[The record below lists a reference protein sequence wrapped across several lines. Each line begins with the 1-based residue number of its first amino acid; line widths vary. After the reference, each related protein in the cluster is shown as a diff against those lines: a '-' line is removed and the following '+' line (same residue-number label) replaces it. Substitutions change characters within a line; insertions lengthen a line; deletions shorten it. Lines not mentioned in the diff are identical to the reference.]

1 MSDINQMNMN
11 GNMMG
16 QMNPMMM
23 SQMNNNMMG
32 QMNPMMMGQMNS
44 NDMMQMFMNQIN
56 NNNQMQNLSDGAQ
69 NFQNQQQQ
77 NNENYNN
84 TQATNPQNQDNGNQ
98 LALTFIKNNDTANQR
113 KITVYC
119 LSTDKVGDVV
129 QKYRIKADDHNQN
142 EKFIFNA
149 KKLNLDLTVSEAGL
163 LNESKIFVMVT
174 EGIVGGKKSV

>member
-1 MSDINQMNMN
+1 MNMN
-11 GNMMG
+11 TNMMG

-23 SQMNNNMMG
+23 G
-32 QMNPMMMGQMNS
+32 QMNPMMGQMNS
-44 NDMMQMFMNQIN
+44 NDMMQMFMNQMN
-56 NNNQMQNLSDGAQ
+56 NNNPMQNLSNGAQ

-77 NNENYNN
+77 NNINYNN
-84 TQATNPQNQDNGNQ
+84 TQANTQQNQDNGNQ
-98 LALTFIKNNDTANQR
+98 LALTFIKNNEQADQR

-129 QKYRIKADDHNQN
+129 KKYRIKADDHNEN

-163 LNESKIFVMVT
+163 LNDSKIFVMVT
-174 EGIVGGKKSV
+174 EGIVGGEKSV